1 MFRLGHY
8 GMALLV
14 YSVIGTAL
22 LSRGYRDDALAG
34 GVVMLLFTMH
44 PDLDGDFSFVPHRQ
58 ITHTVWFCLLVG
70 LCCALIVAADVLYRK
85 HDLGEVRRPALW
97 ALSLGTLS
105 GLTHLFADTLNPW
118 GVMPFYPVSNFLITF
133 DVVKAS
139 NVAANVALLVA
150 GVAASLVAWRV
161 GTARAPELGPAPEPS
176 EVAAEPASDG
186 SPGPFRTLYRRFVR
200 TGTDSER

>member
-8 GMALLV
+8 GMVLLV
-14 YSVIGTAL
+14 YSVVGTAL
-22 LSRGYRDDALAG
+22 LARGYRDDALAG

-58 ITHTVWFCLLVG
+58 ITHTVWFCFLIG
-70 LCCALIVAADVLYRK
+70 LGCAVVVAADVLYRK
-85 HDLGEVRRPALW
+85 RDLDEVRRPALW

-118 GVMPFYPVSNFLITF
+118 GVMPFYPVSNVLITF

-139 NVAANVALLVA
+139 NLAANVALLAA
-150 GVAASLVAWRV
+150 GVLASLVAWRV
-161 GTARAPELGPAPEPS
+161 GTARAPEPEPAPEPS
-176 EVAAEPASDG
+176 GVPAESASEG
-186 SPGPFRTLYRRFVR
+186 PIGPFRTLYRRLVPA
-200 TGTDSER
+200 DSER

>member
-1 MFRLGHY
+1 MV
-8 GMALLV
+8 LLV
-14 YSVIGTAL
+14 YSVIGMAL

-44 PDLDGDFSFVPHRQ
+44 PDLDGDFSFVPHRT
-58 ITHTVWFCLLVG
+58 ITHTVWFCLLIG
-70 LCCALIVAADVLYRK
+70 LGCALLVALDVLYRK
-85 HDLGEVRRPALW
+85 RDPAAVRRPALW
-97 ALSLGTLS
+97 ALALGTLS

-118 GVMPFYPVSNFLITF
+118 GVMPFYPVSNVLITF

-150 GVAASLVAWRV
+150 GVLASLVAWRV
-161 GTARAPELGPAPEPS
+161 GTARAPELEPAPEPS
-176 EVAAEPASDG
+176 EVPAETASDA
-186 SPGPFRTLYRRFVR
+186 SNGPFRALYRRLVR